1 MAMKENIHNRIHT
14 STRSFRVN
22 YVHTYPVTEAQP
34 WVVNVHTK
42 LQKLQKKSRDGV
54 YIAYAHVPPSPLG
67 TDGG

>member
-34 WVVNVHTK
+34 
-42 LQKLQKKSRDGV
+42 
-54 YIAYAHVPPSPLG
+54 
-67 TDGG
+67 